1 MKMQLIRHATL
12 LLEFNGHRILVDP
25 MLSPKDTMPPILNS
39 TNDRRNPLVDLPL
52 STDSLTQVDAI
63 IITHCHPD
71 HFDETAKH
79 LLPKQIPVFCQ
90 PSDRDKLQ
98 EAGFSQV
105 NPVQETLMWDGIRLD
120 RTGGQ
125 HGTGEIGKLMGIV
138 SGFVLHSEGEPS
150 VYIAGD
156 TIWCEDVEHALSTHT
171 PMITVLN
178 AGAAH
183 FATGDPITMDA
194 NDVMQVCQFAPY
206 TQVIAVHMESINHCL
221 LTRNDLRREL
231 EAKALVHRVLIPE
244 DGEWMGEVSV

>member
-12 LLEFNGHRILVDP
+12 LLEFNGYRILVDP
-25 MLSPKDTMPPILNS
+25 MLSPKETMPPILNS

-52 STDSLTQVDAI
+52 RADSLTQVDAI

-71 HFDETAKH
+71 HFDETAKQ

-105 NPVQETLMWDGIRLD
+105 NPIQETLMWNGIRLD

-138 SGFVLHSEGEPS
+138 SGFVLHAEGEPS

-156 TIWCEDVEHALSTHT
+156 TIWCEDVEHALATYT
-171 PMITVLN
+171 PTITVLN
-178 AGAAH
+178 TGAAQ
-183 FATGDPITMDA
+183 FATGDPITMDV
-194 NDVMQVCQFAPY
+194 NDIVQVCQFAPN
-206 TQVIAVHMESINHCL
+206 TQIIAVHMDSINHCL
-221 LTRNDLRREL
+221 LTRNDLRHEL
-231 EAKALVHRVLIPE
+231 EARALIHRVLIPE
-244 DGEWMGEVSV
+244 DGEWVGDVSV